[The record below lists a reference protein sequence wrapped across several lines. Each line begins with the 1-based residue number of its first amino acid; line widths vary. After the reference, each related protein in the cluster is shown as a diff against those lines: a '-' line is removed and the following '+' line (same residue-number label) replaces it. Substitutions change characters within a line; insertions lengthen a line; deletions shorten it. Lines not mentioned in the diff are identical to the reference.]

1 LILIIIFAKI
11 NKNNMI
17 PSGTRFI
24 GFSDSVNLTE
34 KRSASVNA
42 ETAVYTV
49 DELRGYKVYTAL
61 LTQSGKGAPLTT
73 SRGEL
78 TVGVTYKLG
87 TIEGKD
93 DFTNVG
99 APTNESG
106 ISFVATG
113 TIPANWESETILDY
127 NTGAPVVTVLENTI
141 GNIWFN
147 YYKGGIYGINSDGLF
162 TEKTFM
168 EVLNVTDINNNDSG
182 NAFIGVGLLENDSQ
196 LTIQSVALTEGD
208 MYNTPIEIRVYN

>member
-34 KRSASVNA
+34 RRSASVNA

>member
-1 LILIIIFAKI
+1 MAT
-11 NKNNMI
+11 I
-17 PSGTRFI
+17 PNSQKTFSFNEGANTTYSG
-24 GFSDSVNLTE
+24 
-34 KRSASVNA
+34 SASMKA
-42 ETAVYTV
+42 LSKWYTMQ
-49 DELRGYKVYTAL
+49 DITDTIRPYKVYTAL
-61 LTQSGKGAPLTT
+61 LTQSGKGDPLTT
-73 SRGEL
+73 SRGKL

-87 TIEGKD
+87 TIKGKD

-113 TIPANWESETILDY
+113 TMPANWESETILDY
-127 NTGAPVVTVLENTI
+127 NEGAPVVTVLENTI

-147 YYKGGIYGINSDGLF
+147 YYKGGIYGVSSDGLF

-182 NAFIGVGLLENDSQ
+182 NAFIGLGLLENDSQ

>member
-34 KRSASVNA
+34 RRSASVNA
-42 ETAVYTV
+42 ETAGYTV
-49 DELRGYKVYTAL
+49 DDIKGYQVYTAL

-113 TIPANWESETILDY
+113 TMPANWESETILDY